1 MAKFSASQLFS
12 SSQRSSVRKGIAF
25 IAAAAM
31 LGVAVPAAAQFSA
44 GYKFLE
50 AIRKKDGNTVEEML
64 GVPGTT
70 IVNARDV
77 TSGDTALHIVVTRR
91 DLTWITFLAAKG
103 ANVNARNGRGATPLQ
118 LAVGMG
124 FTEGA
129 ELLLEKGA
137 RVDEPDS
144 AGETPL
150 ISAVHRRDTG
160 LMRLL
165 LKAGASPD
173 RADNSGRTAR
183 DYAALDGKGS
193 PLITE
198 IDTNAKPKGAAG
210 PARGNYGPSF

>member
-1 MAKFSASQLFS
+1 VSKFSARQ
-12 SSQRSSVRKGIAF
+12 GISF
-25 IAAAAM
+25 IAAAAL
-31 LGVAVPAAAQFSA
+31 LGVAVPAAAQFSQ

-50 AIRKKDGNTVEEML
+50 AIRKKDGNTVQEML
-64 GVPGTT
+64 DVPGTT

-77 TSGDTALHIVVTRR
+77 TSGETALHIVVARR

-103 ANVNARNGRGATPLQ
+103 ANVNARNGRGVTPLQ

-124 FTEGA
+124 FTEGV

-137 RVDEPDS
+137 RVDEPDA

-165 LKAGASPD
+165 LKAGANPD

-183 DYAALDGKGS
+183 EYASLGGKGNS
-193 PLITE
+193 LLTE
-198 IDTNAKPKGAAG
+198 IETNAKPKSAAG
-210 PARGNYGPSF
+210 QARGSYGPTF

>member
-1 MAKFSASQLFS
+1 MAKFSASQLLS
-12 SSQRSSVRKGIAF
+12 AKKGIALV
-25 IAAAAM
+25 AAMAM
-31 LGVAVPAAAQFSA
+31 LGVAVPATAQFSA

-50 AIRKKDGNTVEEML
+50 AIRKKDGSTVQDML
-64 GVPGTT
+64 DVPGTT

-77 TSGDTALHIVVTRR
+77 TSGDTALHIVVSRR
-91 DLTWITFLAAKG
+91 DLTWITFLTAKG

-118 LAVGMG
+118 IAVGMG

-129 ELLLEKGA
+129 ELLLQQGA
-137 RVDEPDS
+137 RVDEPDA

-165 LKAGASPD
+165 LKAGASAD
-173 RADNSGRTAR
+173 RADNSGRSAR

-193 PLITE
+193 ALISE
-198 IDTNAKPKGAAG
+198 IEANAKP
-210 PARGNYGPSF
+210 RGSTVQPRGSYGPSF

>member
-1 MAKFSASQLFS
+1 MAKYSASQLFS
-12 SSQRSSVRKGIAF
+12 AKKGIAF
-25 IAAAAM
+25 MAAAAM

-50 AIRKKDGNTVEEML
+50 AIRKKDGNTVQDML
-64 GVPGTT
+64 DVPGTT

-77 TSGDTALHIVVTRR
+77 TSGDTALHIVVARR
-91 DLTWITFLAAKG
+91 DLTWITFLVAKG

-118 LAVGMG
+118 IAVGMG
-124 FTEGA
+124 FVDGA
-129 ELLLEKGA
+129 ELLLQQGA
-137 RVDEPDS
+137 RVDEPDA

-173 RADNSGRTAR
+173 RADNSGRSAR

-193 PLITE
+193 ALISE
-198 IDTNAKPKGAAG
+198 IDSNAKPKGAAG
-210 PARGNYGPSF
+210 QPRGSYGPSF

>member
-1 MAKFSASQLFS
+1 VAKFSVRQFLSA
-12 SSQRSSVRKGIAF
+12 RKGIAF
-25 IAAAAM
+25 VAAAAM
-31 LGVAVPAAAQFSA
+31 LSVTLPAAAQFSA

-50 AIRKKDGNTVEEML
+50 AIRKKDGNTVQEML
-64 GVPGTT
+64 DVPGTT

-77 TSGDTALHIVVTRR
+77 TSGDTALHIVVARR
-91 DLTWITFLAAKG
+91 DLTWVNFLASKG

-124 FTEGA
+124 FVEGV
-129 ELLLEKGA
+129 ELLLASGA
-137 RVDEPDS
+137 RVDEADA

-173 RADNSGRTAR
+173 RADNSGRSAR
-183 DYAALDGKGS
+183 DYAALDGKGGA
-193 PLITE
+193 LLTE
-198 IDTNAKPKGAAG
+198 IETNAKPRAAAG
-210 PARGNYGPSF
+210 SARGSYGPSF